1 MTRAL
6 TAAVLAALLAS
17 ACASR
22 APAAR
27 PATPAPTPPLP
38 IARAQPEPK
47 QQLRQD
53 LESLFTA
60 SAVDHALWG
69 VNIASLSTGEIL
81 YSDNATKLF
90 LPASNQKLLTTA
102 VAAERLGW
110 DYRFT
115 TRILA
120 TGPIGEDGTLKGNLV
135 VVSNG
140 DPSINPRHTDRWHVF
155 DNWAAALR
163 NLGIRAISGQLIG
176 EDNAFEEPGIGQ
188 GWSWDNLPYG
198 YGTAVGALQY
208 NENQVE
214 IVVSPD
220 AQAGAPTTVS
230 ITPVGHGL
238 RLDNDV
244 KTVAPEAETS
254 VDIVRLP
261 GSPVLHLRGQV
272 ASAGKPVTITA
283 SLENPTRLYLNA
295 LQEALARHGI
305 SVGDGAIDVDDLS
318 VAPDIAHAT
327 ELLVDRSPP
336 LSEIID
342 VCLKW
347 SRNEYAETLLR
358 ALAPIDKPATA
369 AAGLEVLREQLAA
382 WNVGSDLYLARD
394 GSGLS
399 RQDYLSPEATT
410 RLLIHL
416 SKDAKHTAG
425 LRSALPVA
433 GVSGTL
439 ADRMK
444 GTLAENRV
452 WAKTGTLSNVRAL
465 SGYAVTIAGEP
476 IVFSMIAN
484 NFLVSTEEVDATME
498 KALIRVIQ
506 YAPR

>member
-6 TAAVLAALLAS
+6 TAAVLAGLLAS

-27 PATPAPTPPLP
+27 PATPAATPPP
-38 IARAQPEPK
+38 EIARAQPEAK
-47 QQLRQD
+47 EQLRRN
-53 LESLFTA
+53 LLALFTA
-60 SAVDHALWG
+60 AAVDHASWG
-69 VNIASLSTGEIL
+69 VNISSLSTGDTL
-81 YSDNATKLF
+81 YSYNAYKL
-90 LPASNQKLLTTA
+90 LVPASTQKLLTTA

-120 TGPIGEDGTLKGNLV
+120 IGPIGEDGTLRGDLV

-140 DPSINPRHTDRWHVF
+140 DPSINPRHAERRHVF
-155 DNWAAALR
+155 DDWAAALR
-163 NLGIRAISGQLIG
+163 KLGIRAISGQLIG
-176 EDNAFEEPGIGQ
+176 EDNAFEEPGFGQ
-188 GWSWDNLPYG
+188 GWSWDNLSYG

-214 IVVSPD
+214 IVVSPG
-220 AQAGAPTTVS
+220 AQAGAPGIVS
-230 ITPVGHGL
+230 VTPMAHGL
-238 RLDNDV
+238 TLDDDV

-254 VDIVRLP
+254 VDLVRLP
-261 GSPVLHLRGQV
+261 GSPLLHVRGQV

-283 SLENPTRLYLNA
+283 SLENPTRLYVNA

-318 VAPDIAHAT
+318 VAPDVAHAA

-358 ALAPIDKPATA
+358 ALAPVDKPATP

-382 WNVGSDLYLARD
+382 WNVGPDLYLARD

-416 SKDAKHTAG
+416 SKDAKHTAAF
-425 LRSALPVA
+425 RSALPVA

-439 ADRMK
+439 AERMK

-452 WAKTGTLSNVRAL
+452 WAKTGTLFNVRAL

-484 NFLVSTEEVDATME
+484 NFLVPAEEVDATME
-498 KALIRVIQ
+498 KALMSVIQ